1 MSETPKQGC
10 DQWGPVL
17 HGFID
22 GELDLVRAA
31 ELEAHLAGC
40 PDCRAE
46 IERVRG
52 VRQLIGRD
60 GVRFKLPEEVR
71 SVVLSSLAREQA
83 LAPAALQPRPVMA
96 SPWSRF
102 FRFVREWSFV
112 PSLAA
117 LAASAMLF
125 INAPAPQLGIE
136 DQLLASHVQSM
147 LADHLVDVQT
157 SNQHTVKPWFNG
169 RIDFSPPVN
178 DLAKDGFPLVG
189 GRVDYVGGRVV
200 AVLVYRRNGH
210 VINLFIWPQTSGRR
224 AVSERDGYNMAEW
237 AADGLV
243 FWAVSDVAA
252 GDLAAFRESFIRAA
266 AGT

>member
-1 MSETPKQGC
+1 MTDAPKQGC
-10 DQWGPVL
+10 DDWGPVL
-17 HGFID
+17 HAFID

-31 ELEAHLAGC
+31 ELQSHLAGC

-52 VRQLIGRD
+52 VRQLMGRD
-60 GVRFKLPEEVR
+60 GVRFKLPDEVR
-71 SVVLSSLAREQA
+71 SQVLSALSREQGMA
-83 LAPAALQPRPVMA
+83 STILQPRQKSA
-96 SPWSRF
+96 SPWDRF
-102 FRFVREWSFV
+102 FRFVRDWSFV

-125 INAPAPQLGIE
+125 VNAPAPELGIE
-136 DQLLASHVQSM
+136 DQLLASHVHSM

-200 AVLVYRRNGH
+200 AALVYRRNGH
-210 VINLFIWPQTSGRR
+210 VINLFIWPQTAGRQT
-224 AVSERDGYNMAEW
+224 ASEHEGYNMTDW
-237 AADGLV
+237 SADGLV
-243 FWAVSDVAA
+243 FWAVSDVSA

-266 AGT
+266 GT

>member
-1 MSETPKQGC
+1 MSDTPKQGC

-17 HGFID
+17 HAFID

-31 ELEAHLAGC
+31 DLEAHLAGC

-46 IERVRG
+46 MERVRG

-60 GVRFKLPEEVR
+60 GVRFKMPEEVR
-71 SVVLSSLAREQA
+71 AQVLTALSREQA
-83 LAPAALQPRPVMA
+83 AGIPAQRRVETA
-96 SPWSRF
+96 SPWGRF
-102 FRFVREWSFV
+102 FRFVRDWSFV

-125 INAPAPQLGIE
+125 VNAPAPELGIQ

-189 GRVDYVGGRVV
+189 GRVDYIGGRVV
-200 AVLVYRRNGH
+200 AALVYRRNGH
-210 VINLFIWPQTSGRR
+210 VINLFIWPQASGRQTD
-224 AVSERDGYNMAEW
+224 SEHDGYNMAEW
-237 AADGLV
+237 SANGLV
-243 FWAVSDVAA
+243 FWAVSDVSA
-252 GDLAAFRESFIRAA
+252 GDLAAFRSSFIRAA
-266 AGT
+266 AGM

>member
-1 MSETPKQGC
+1 MSDTPKQGC

-17 HGFID
+17 HAFID

-46 IERVRG
+46 MERVHG
-52 VRQLIGRD
+52 VRQRIGRD
-60 GVRFKLPEEVR
+60 GVRFKMPEEVR
-71 SVVLSSLAREQA
+71 VQVLTALSREQA
-83 LAPAALQPRPVMA
+83 AGTPASRHADTA

-102 FRFVREWSFV
+102 FRFVRDWSFV

-125 INAPAPQLGIE
+125 VNAPAPELGIQ

-189 GRVDYVGGRVV
+189 GRVDYIGGRVV
-200 AVLVYRRNGH
+200 AALVYRRNGH
-210 VINLFIWPQTSGRR
+210 VINLFVWPQTAGRQTD
-224 AVSERDGYNMAEW
+224 SEHDGYNMAKW
-237 AADGLV
+237 SANGLV
-243 FWAVSDVAA
+243 FWAVSDVSA
-252 GDLAAFRESFIRAA
+252 GDLAAFRSSFMRAA
-266 AGT
+266 AGM

>member
-1 MSETPKQGC
+1 MTEAPKQGC
-10 DQWGPVL
+10 DQWGPVV
-17 HGFID
+17 HAFID

-31 ELEAHLAGC
+31 ELESHLAGC

-52 VRQLIGRD
+52 VRQRIGQD
-60 GVRFKLPEEVR
+60 GVRFKLPDEVR
-71 SVVLSSLAREQA
+71 SQVLAALSREQA
-83 LAPAALQPRPVMA
+83 ISSSALQPRQKPA
-96 SPWSRF
+96 SRWDRF
-102 FRFVREWSFV
+102 FRFIRDWSFV

-125 INAPAPQLGIE
+125 VNAPAPDLGIE
-136 DQLLASHVQSM
+136 DQLLASHVHSM

-189 GRVDYVGGRVV
+189 GRVDYIGGRVV
-200 AVLVYRRNGH
+200 AALVYRRNGH
-210 VINLFIWPQTSGRR
+210 VINLFIWPQAKGGQATR
-224 AVSERDGYNMAEW
+224 EHDGYNMTDW
-237 AADGLV
+237 SSDGLV
-243 FWAVSDVAA
+243 FWAVSDVSA
-252 GDLAAFRESFIRAA
+252 GDLAAFRDSFIRAA
-266 AGT
+266 AP

>member
-1 MSETPKQGC
+1 MSDTPKQGC

-17 HGFID
+17 HAFID

-46 IERVRG
+46 MERVRG
-52 VRQLIGRD
+52 VRQRIGRD
-60 GVRFKLPEEVR
+60 GVRFKMPEEVR
-71 SVVLSSLAREQA
+71 AQVLTALSREQA
-83 LAPAALQPRPVMA
+83 AGLQAQRRVETA

-102 FRFVREWSFV
+102 FRFVRDWSFV

-125 INAPAPQLGIE
+125 VNAPAPELGIQ

-189 GRVDYVGGRVV
+189 GRVDYIGGRVV
-200 AVLVYRRNGH
+200 AALVYRRNGH
-210 VINLFIWPQTSGRR
+210 VINLFVWPQTAGRQTD
-224 AVSERDGYNMAEW
+224 SEHDGYNMAKW
-237 AADGLV
+237 SANGLV
-243 FWAVSDVAA
+243 FWAVSDVSA
-252 GDLAAFRESFIRAA
+252 GDLAAFRSSFMRAA
-266 AGT
+266 AGM

>member
-1 MSETPKQGC
+1 MSDTPKQGC

-17 HGFID
+17 HAFTD

-46 IERVRG
+46 MERVRG
-52 VRQLIGRD
+52 VRQRIGRD
-60 GVRFKLPEEVR
+60 GVRFKMPEEVR
-71 SVVLSSLAREQA
+71 AQVLTALSREQA
-83 LAPAALQPRPVMA
+83 AGIPAQRRVETA

-102 FRFVREWSFV
+102 FRFVRDWSFV

-125 INAPAPQLGIE
+125 VNAPAPELGIQ

-189 GRVDYVGGRVV
+189 GRVDYIGGRVV
-200 AVLVYRRNGH
+200 AALVYRRNGH
-210 VINLFIWPQTSGRR
+210 VINLFVWPQTAGRQTD
-224 AVSERDGYNMAEW
+224 SEHDGYNMAEW
-237 AADGLV
+237 SANGLV
-243 FWAVSDVAA
+243 FWAVSDVSA
-252 GDLAAFRESFIRAA
+252 GDLAAFRASFMRAA
-266 AGT
+266 AGM

>member
-1 MSETPKQGC
+1 MSDTPKQGC

-17 HGFID
+17 HAFID

-46 IERVRG
+46 MERVRG

-60 GVRFKLPEEVR
+60 GVRFKMPEEVR
-71 SVVLSSLAREQA
+71 AQVLTALSREQA
-83 LAPAALQPRPVMA
+83 AGIPAQRRVETA

-102 FRFVREWSFV
+102 FRFVRDWSFV

-125 INAPAPQLGIE
+125 VNAPAPELGIQ

-189 GRVDYVGGRVV
+189 GRVDYIGGRVV
-200 AVLVYRRNGH
+200 AALVYRRNGH
-210 VINLFIWPQTSGRR
+210 VINLFIWPQTSGRE
-224 AVSERDGYNMAEW
+224 AASEHDGYNMAEW
-237 AADGLV
+237 AANGLV

>member
-1 MSETPKQGC
+1 MSDTPKQGC

-17 HGFID
+17 HAFID

-46 IERVRG
+46 MERVRG
-52 VRQLIGRD
+52 VRQRIGRD
-60 GVRFKLPEEVR
+60 GVRFKMPEEVR
-71 SVVLSSLAREQA
+71 AQVLTALSREQA
-83 LAPAALQPRPVMA
+83 AGLQAQRRVETA

-102 FRFVREWSFV
+102 FRFVRDWSFV

-125 INAPAPQLGIE
+125 VNAPAPELGIQ

-189 GRVDYVGGRVV
+189 GRVDYIGGRVV
-200 AVLVYRRNGH
+200 AALVYRRNGH
-210 VINLFIWPQTSGRR
+210 VINLFVWPQTAGRQTD
-224 AVSERDGYNMAEW
+224 SEHDGYNMAEW
-237 AADGLV
+237 SANGLV
-243 FWAVSDVAA
+243 FWAVSDVSA
-252 GDLAAFRESFIRAA
+252 GDLAAFRASFMRAA
-266 AGT
+266 AGM

>member
-1 MSETPKQGC
+1 MSDTPKQGC

-17 HGFID
+17 HAFID

-46 IERVRG
+46 MERVRG

-60 GVRFKLPEEVR
+60 GVRFKMPEEVR
-71 SVVLSSLAREQA
+71 AQVLTALSREQA
-83 LAPAALQPRPVMA
+83 AGIPAQRRVETA

-102 FRFVREWSFV
+102 FRFVRDWSFV

-125 INAPAPQLGIE
+125 VNAPAPELGIQ

-189 GRVDYVGGRVV
+189 GRVDYIGGRVV
-200 AVLVYRRNGH
+200 AALVYRRNGH
-210 VINLFIWPQTSGRR
+210 VINLFIWPQTSGRQT
-224 AVSERDGYNMAEW
+224 VSEHDGYNMAEW
-237 AADGLV
+237 AANGLV

>member
-1 MSETPKQGC
+1 MSDTPKQGC

-17 HGFID
+17 HAFID

-31 ELEAHLAGC
+31 ELEAHLAVC
-40 PDCRAE
+40 PDCRE
-46 IERVRG
+46 EVERVRG
-52 VRQLIGRD
+52 ARQRIGRE
-60 GVRFKLPEEVR
+60 GVRFTMPEETR
-71 SVVLSSLAREQA
+71 LQVLDALAREQGVGV
-83 LAPAALQPRPVMA
+83 PAQRSGAAA
-96 SPWSRF
+96 SSWSRF
-102 FRFVREWSFV
+102 FRFVRDWSFV

-125 INAPAPQLGIE
+125 VNAPAPELGIQ

-157 SNQHTVKPWFNG
+157 SDQHTVKPWFNG

-200 AVLVYRRNGH
+200 AALVYRRNGH
-210 VINLFIWPQTSGRR
+210 VINLFVWPQTAGRQTDG
-224 AVSERDGYNMAEW
+224 EHDGYNMVEW
-237 AADGLV
+237 SANGLV
-243 FWAVSDVAA
+243 FWAVSDASV
-252 GDLAAFRESFIRAA
+252 GDLSAFRSSFMRAA
-266 AGT
+266 SGM

>member
-1 MSETPKQGC
+1 MSDVPKQGC

-17 HGFID
+17 HAFID

-31 ELEAHLAGC
+31 ELQAHLAGC

-46 IERVRG
+46 MERVRG

-60 GVRFKLPEEVR
+60 GVRFKMPEEVR
-71 SVVLSSLAREQA
+71 AQVLTALSREQA
-83 LAPAALQPRPVMA
+83 AGFPAQRRAETA

-102 FRFVREWSFV
+102 FRFVRDWSFV

-117 LAASAMLF
+117 LAASTMLF
-125 INAPAPQLGIE
+125 VNAPAPQLGIE
-136 DQLLASHVQSM
+136 DQLLTSHVQSM

-210 VINLFIWPQTSGRR
+210 VINLFVWPQTGGRQ
-224 AVSERDGYNMAEW
+224 AVREHDGYNMAEW

-243 FWAVSDVAA
+243 FWAVSDVSA
-252 GDLAAFRESFIRAA
+252 GDLAAFRASFMRAA
-266 AGT
+266 AGM

>member
-1 MSETPKQGC
+1 MSDTPKQGC

-17 HGFID
+17 HAFID

-46 IERVRG
+46 MERVRG
-52 VRQLIGRD
+52 VRQRIGRD
-60 GVRFKLPEEVR
+60 GVRFKMPEEVR
-71 SVVLSSLAREQA
+71 AQVLTALSREQA
-83 LAPAALQPRPVMA
+83 AGIPAQRRVETA

-102 FRFVREWSFV
+102 FRFVRDWSFV

-125 INAPAPQLGIE
+125 VNAPAPELGIQ

-189 GRVDYVGGRVV
+189 GRVDYIGGRVV
-200 AVLVYRRNGH
+200 AALVYRRNGH
-210 VINLFIWPQTSGRR
+210 VINLFVWPQASGRQTD
-224 AVSERDGYNMAEW
+224 SEHDGYNMAEW
-237 AADGLV
+237 SADGLV
-243 FWAVSDVAA
+243 FWAVSDVSA
-252 GDLAAFRESFIRAA
+252 GDLATFRASFMRAA
-266 AGT
+266 AGM